1 MTEFELPW
9 QVQVGARM
17 AGPLFSTVVA
27 QLKEPVISTESV
39 HIWKALKHS
48 INSSSSNAGN
58 KSVLDFFIPSR
69 HCPIVCPNLKWL
81 SQWVMLLQHRLLSYQ
96 LQLLCE
102 D

>member
-39 HIWKALKHS
+39 HIWKAL
-48 INSSSSNAGN
+48 
-58 KSVLDFFIPSR
+58 
-69 HCPIVCPNLKWL
+69 
-81 SQWVMLLQHRLLSYQ
+81 
-96 LQLLCE
+96 
-102 D
+102 